1 MTPRNR
7 MLLSVTLAALATSA
21 GVTAYAQSAPVAASA
36 LERIRPDANGDGN
49 LARAEA
55 MAAAEARFARM
66 DANADGRIDQADRA
80 AGRERRREAMFTVMD
95 ANRDGSVTRAEFD
108 AAGEAMDARRAERR
122 DARAERGGEGR
133 RMHRM
138 RGERRGAQMAM
149 ARMAD
154 TNNDR
159 AIDRA
164 EFMAAAEAR
173 FARADADRN
182 GVVTASERQALRGD
196 RAGRRGR
203 HGMTPPPPPSAEDE

>member
-7 MLLSVTLAALATSA
+7 IVLSVAVAALATSV
-21 GVTAYAQSAPVAASA
+21 GVTAYGQSAPAAASVP
-36 LERIRPDANGDGN
+36 ERIRADANGDGN

-55 MAAAEARFARM
+55 MAAAEVRFARM
-66 DANADGRIDQADRA
+66 DANGDGRIDQADRA
-80 AGRERRREAMFTVMD
+80 AGRERRREAMFTAMD

-122 DARAERGGEGR
+122 EVRAERGGEGR
-133 RMHRM
+133 RMQRM

-154 TNNDR
+154 SNNDR

-182 GVVTASERQALRGD
+182 GIVTAAERQALRGD
-196 RAGRRGR
+196 RGGRRGGR
-203 HGMTPPPPPSAEDE
+203 GETPPPPAEDE